1 MREVSF
7 TNFLIL
13 KKKITNSDLE
23 VLIISGSMEPFI
35 GTNEKIL
42 VSKIENLDKIKK
54 YTPIV
59 FHQKDKLVCHMFI
72 KWIKKNEQTLF
83 ISKGINSNKYDKPT
97 KVESILG
104 EVKKPKM
111 SSLKRIFLRIFFK

>member
-1 MREVSF
+1 MKIKMREVSF

-59 FHQKDKLVCHMFI
+59 FHQKDAICL
-72 KWIKKNEQTLF
+72 
-83 ISKGINSNKYDKPT
+83 
-97 KVESILG
+97 
-104 EVKKPKM
+104 
-111 SSLKRIFLRIFFK
+111 